1 MYAVFTSTE
10 GTPLANFIYLGDK
23 QGELWVWI
31 TRTSKQTDLGLC
43 AFRECPAALRYSVWR
58 DGIGI
63 GCCRTARLLMARA
76 SRATRMKSKFAAFYV
91 SPTNRNEPPPYP
103 APPAAPPAPTSPNR
117 RAGARGVSRKVRGW
131 CWHDTAAPPSC
142 GVARGDAKGP
152 RGDPSEL
159 QMLFS

>member
-1 MYAVFTSTE
+1 MGAKESYEKLRTCYMYAVFTSTE

-63 GCCRTARLLMARA
+63 GCCRTGE
-76 SRATRMKSKFAAFYV
+76 AAH
-91 SPTNRNEPPPYP
+91 
-103 APPAAPPAPTSPNR
+103 
-117 RAGARGVSRKVRGW
+117 G
-131 CWHDTAAPPSC
+131 
-142 GVARGDAKGP
+142 
-152 RGDPSEL
+152 
-159 QMLFS
+159 